1 MWCLYRRLDRDDAPA
16 KSRVG
21 PSGMP
26 ESMRP
31 SLQGPAAQVQSQEAL
46 EVGVRSCANVYVRY
60 MLPEVHQKRES
71 QTSFDL
77 GAQDVR
83 QRFFVMSLCSSFQK
97 YVLYFINTPLSI
109 RLLSTCDLYSS
120 LF

>member
-21 PSGMP
+21 PGRVP

-31 SLQGPAAQVQSQEAL
+31 SLQGPAAQVQSQETL
-46 EVGVRSCANVYVRY
+46 EVGVRSGANVYVRY
-60 MLPEVHQKRES
+60 MLPEIHQKREP
-71 QTSFDL
+71 QTPFDL

-83 QRFFVMSLCSSFQK
+83 QRFFVMSSPCSSFQK

-109 RLLSTCDLYSS
+109 RLLKHM
-120 LF
+120 